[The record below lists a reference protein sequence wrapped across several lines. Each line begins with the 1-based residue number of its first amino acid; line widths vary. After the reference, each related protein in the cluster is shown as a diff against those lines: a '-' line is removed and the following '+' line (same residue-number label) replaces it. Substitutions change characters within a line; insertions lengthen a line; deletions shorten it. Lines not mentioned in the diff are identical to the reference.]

1 VINKKYIAAS
11 FIYRFSMHSEISNVR
26 CLTSTEAE
34 VVEVIANEGSK
45 ATRKLVKDL
54 DFPDNAKIGGIVRND
69 IGFIVTGETQILAG
83 DKVVIFALPK
93 AIKKIDKFFK

>member
-1 VINKKYIAAS
+1 
-11 FIYRFSMHSEISNVR
+11 IYRFSMNAEISNVR
-26 CLTSTEAE
+26 CLTATEAE

-45 ATRKLVKDL
+45 ATRKKVKDL
-54 DFPDNAKIGGIVRND
+54 DFPDNAKIGGIVRGEK
-69 IGFIVTGETQILAG
+69 GFIVTGETQILTG